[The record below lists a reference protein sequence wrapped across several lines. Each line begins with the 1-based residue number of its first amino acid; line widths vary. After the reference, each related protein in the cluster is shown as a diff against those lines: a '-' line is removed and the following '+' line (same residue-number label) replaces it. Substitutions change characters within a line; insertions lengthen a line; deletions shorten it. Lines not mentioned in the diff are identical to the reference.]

1 MWKYIVR
8 IILRFRIPILLIIG
22 AITVF
27 MAYEGSNVKMS
38 YEMARMLPDSDP
50 TSIEYEKFRK
60 QFGQDGSVIF
70 VAIKDPELF
79 TLNHYDDWYD
89 ITNNVLNINGVQGV
103 VSAARVYTLVRDDSL
118 RKFRFKNIVP
128 QKPDTQKEVDSITK
142 ILYLIRRKT
151 F

>member
-27 MAYEGSNVKMS
+27 MAYEGSKVKMS

-70 VAIKDPELF
+70 VAIK
-79 TLNHYDDWYD
+79 
-89 ITNNVLNINGVQGV
+89 
-103 VSAARVYTLVRDDSL
+103 
-118 RKFRFKNIVP
+118 
-128 QKPDTQKEVDSITK
+128 
-142 ILYLIRRKT
+142 
-151 F
+151 